1 VPKPPPIEADEGLN
15 FTLDVIFPK
24 GKGKG

>member
-1 VPKPPPIEADEGLN
+1 VPQPPAVEADEGLN

-24 GKGKG
+24 GKS